1 MSNRKKESVSEIA
14 VQQLQQQLEALRN
27 GSKEAFDFIAN
38 FYMPHLKAMAGTVLK
53 SEQDAEDTVQE
64 ALIRAYKSLESFR
77 GESRISTWLCRI
89 VLNQA
94 KNRLQ
99 DKYHKNVVLLED
111 LLDKKL
117 LEELLP
123 AVPGEYETEI
133 FRESIFYEISQLP
146 ESWRSIILLR
156 LEGLSYQEIADC
168 RKCSVGTVKS
178 YISRARR
185 SLKKNLEKYL

>member
-1 MSNRKKESVSEIA
+1 MSNRKKEAVSEIA

-89 VLNQA
+89 VLNLA
-94 KNRLQ
+94 KNRLH
-99 DKYHKNVVLLED
+99 DKYHKNEVLLED
-111 LLDKKL
+111 LPNKEL

-123 AVPGEYETEI
+123 TVPGEYEAVI

-146 ESWRSIILLR
+146 ESWRSIVLLR
-156 LEGLSYQEIADC
+156 LQGLSYKEIAER
-168 RKCSVGTVKS
+168 RKCSIGTVKS
-178 YISRARR
+178 YLSRARR
-185 SLKKNLEKYL
+185 SLKNNLGKYL